1 MQKSI
6 CSVIR
11 GINIYMFID
20 MHILPC
26 LIAQYLTIL
35 HNFIQNCAVSSQNII
50 RLELE
55 VNVTLKV
62 ENMDNSGKFLI
73 KKK

>member
-1 MQKSI
+1 MLLG
-6 CSVIR
+6 
-11 GINIYMFID
+11 GIKIYMFID

-26 LIAQYLTIL
+26 LIAQYLRIF

-50 RLELE
+50 RLDLE
-55 VNVTLKV
+55 VNVILKV